1 MIRISL
7 IRSGGFAGIPVTVN
21 VDSDSLSEEDEQEY
35 RVLVEAA
42 GFFQL
47 PESIDSPGGG
57 ADRFM
62 YKLTVEV
69 DGRSHSVEVS
79 DAAVPHQLRP
89 LLDRL
94 TSAALRTRRAGLPPG

>member
-1 MIRISL
+1 MI
-7 IRSGGFAGIPVTVN
+7 VN
-21 VDSDSLSEEDEQEY
+21 VDSGSLSAEEDGELRGLIEDA
-35 RVLVEAA
+35 RL
-42 GFFQL
+42 FQL

-62 YKLTVEV
+62 YKLTVDV

-79 DAAVPHQLRP
+79 DAAVPSELRP

-94 TSAALRTRRAGLPPG
+94 TSTARRNRQSHPPTS

>member
-1 MIRISL
+1 M
-7 IRSGGFAGIPVTVN
+7 PVTVN
-21 VDSDSLSEEDEQEY
+21 VDSDSLSAEEEQEL
-35 RVLVEAA
+35 RGLIEAA
-42 GFFQL
+42 GLCQL
-47 PESIDSPGGG
+47 PESIDLPGGG

-79 DAAVPHQLRP
+79 DAAVPSELRP

-94 TSAALRTRRAGLPPG
+94 TSTARRTRRAGPPTR

>member
-1 MIRISL
+1 M
-7 IRSGGFAGIPVTVN
+7 PVTVD
-21 VDSDSLSEEDEQEY
+21 VDSDSLSEEEGQEY
-35 RVLVEAA
+35 GELINAA

-47 PESIDSPGGG
+47 PESIDLPGGG

-69 DGRSHSVEVS
+69 EGRSHSVALS
-79 DAAVPHQLRP
+79 DAAVTPELRP

-94 TSAALRTRRAGLPPG
+94 SATVRRTRRTGPPTG